1 MGESV
6 KAARILDLEGGSFGL
21 EYDDNVGRRNTMRL
35 DAGTCEKAVH
45 EARLFLE
52 INQED
57 IDPDG
62 TNWGVE

>member
-1 MGESV
+1 V
-6 KAARILDLEGGSFGL
+6 KTACILDLEGGGFGL
-21 EYDDNVGRRNTMRL
+21 EYDNNVGRRNTMRL
-35 DAGTCEKAVH
+35 DAKTYEKAVH

-62 TNWGVE
+62 TNWEVE